1 MNRWDLVQAE
11 ACDTHQKK
19 KKNPDK
25 PVVSKNGQVTLSGER
40 TQGLKRG
47 ILEMTSVYPQNHGLL
62 GLGIFTSMVS
72 LYQKNQRPRE
82 SKMSLLQPYSSE
94 QY

>member
-19 KKNPDK
+19 NIYIYPDK
-25 PVVSKNGQVTLSGER
+25 PVVSKNGQVTLSGE
-40 TQGLKRG
+40 
-47 ILEMTSVYPQNHGLL
+47 TSIYPQNHGLF

-72 LYQKNQRPRE
+72 LYQKKQRTRE
-82 SKMSLLQPYSSE
+82 SKMSLLQPYSSK
-94 QY
+94 QF